1 MRLTTKTALIIAA
14 ALALATLANVVLLQA
29 FVQPTFLDLDR
40 IHAQE
45 DQKRALD
52 AIAVDLKNVSDK
64 VQDWSH
70 WDDLYA
76 YVLSPSAKFTS
87 DNLQPEHMVNMGM
100 AAGAVVDLNRKILFQ
115 VHSTM
120 GTTAALPPLFSGTHL
135 PEGLRAK
142 FAQNEFVGKAAVIVV
157 EGKMHLA
164 AIAPI
169 VKSDASGPPV
179 GYIVFAK
186 PADAAYA
193 ASLAE
198 RIKVD
203 VKLDAPRQA
212 HRRDAG
218 YGETPDVLTQSRE
231 IGDFAGVPAMKV
243 VTRTPRE
250 VKKLGDTVLLWTSA
264 GLILIGILATIGGAG
279 LMNRMV
285 ISPVSNI
292 AAHMVRLG
300 KTADLT
306 ARLDESRSDEIGAL
320 AKHLN
325 QMAGEL
331 DAARKTLV
339 DQTYASGMSGMAAD
353 VLHNVRNAMNPIGV
367 RVWSLKKTLTESVSD
382 NLKRAVTELATE
394 TLELERRRKL
404 GEYAAA
410 AIDDMMRRREQS
422 AKEFGEIVTAAAH
435 IEDVLRDFDQVSMGP
450 RHYDAVSIA
459 DITGGASAL
468 TGSFPGGGPRIAVT
482 IEPALS
488 DLPDVRGSRVVL
500 QQVISNLLKNAE
512 EAVLNLGKDA
522 GKITITGSVVKQD
535 AGDLVEIVVSDNGVG
550 IPSDRLETIFA
561 RGHSTKVG
569 GNRGLGLHWCA
580 NSLKAMGGSIGASS
594 AGAGQGASFCIR
606 IPVYR
611 PAQDAAA

>member
-1 MRLTTKTALIIAA
+1 MRLMTKTALIIAA
-14 ALALATLANVVLLQA
+14 ALALATLANVVLIQA

-40 IHAQE
+40 IHSQE

-70 WDDLYA
+70 WNDLYA
-76 YVLSPSAKFTS
+76 YALRPNEKFTS

-100 AAGAVVDLNRKILFQ
+100 AAAVIVDLNHKILSQ
-115 VHSTM
+115 VHSTIA
-120 GTTAALPPLFSGTHL
+120 TPAALPPLFSSTHL
-135 PEGLRAK
+135 PGGLRAK
-142 FAQNEFVGKAAVIVV
+142 FAANEFAGKAAVVVV

-179 GYIVFAK
+179 GYIAFAR

-193 ASLAE
+193 ASLAK

-203 VKLDAPRQA
+203 VKLDAPRQV

-218 YGETPDVLTQSRE
+218 YGETPDVLIQSRE
-231 IGDFAGVPAMKV
+231 VRDFAGAPAMKV

-285 ISPVSNI
+285 IAPVSNI

-306 ARLDESRSDEIGAL
+306 ARLAEWRKDEIGAL

-325 QMAGEL
+325 QMAEEL
-331 DAARKTLV
+331 DEARKTLV
-339 DQTYASGMSGMAAD
+339 DQTYASGMSEMAAD

-367 RVWSLKKTLTESVSD
+367 RVWSLKKTLTDGVSD

-394 TLELERRRKL
+394 TLQLERRRKL

-459 DITGGASAL
+459 DIISGASAL
-468 TGSFPGGGPRIAVT
+468 TGSFRGGSRITVA
-482 IEPALS
+482 IEPGLS

-512 EAVLNLGKDA
+512 EAVLTLGQDA
-522 GKITITGSVVKQD
+522 GKIAVTGGVVKQD
-535 AGDLVEIVVSDNGVG
+535 AGDSVEIVVSDNGVG
-550 IPSDRLETIFA
+550 IPNDRLETIFA

-580 NSLKAMGGSIGASS
+580 NGLKAMGGSISASS
-594 AGAGQGASFCIR
+594 TGPGQGASFCIR
-606 IPVYR
+606 MPVYR
-611 PAQDAAA
+611 PAQEAAA